1 MKHPLDTLEF
11 TEIQILVGRAKLTRL
26 PKRSKE
32 AQVFSLGFVVELK
45 PDTYIHKAD
54 SAQMWHLASI
64 ILAKKD
70 PSNKVYLTCR
80 TILESKSNIFRY

>member
-1 MKHPLDTLEF
+1 MLLSHKAEF
-11 TEIQILVGRAKLTRL
+11 DRL
-26 PKRSKE
+26 LFPSSPQKKKI
-32 AQVFSLGFVVELK
+32 VELK

-80 TILESKSNIFRY
+80 NILESKSNIFRY